1 MSKVEI
7 PIQAKGKSNKLDGD
21 KVVSKT
27 RQECLLEEK
36 NRLLEEIQEMEKEI
50 NTLSTK
56 CDQRMMKLANYSEK
70 T

>member
-36 NRLLEEIQEMEKEI
+36 SQLLEEIQVLEKEI
-50 NTLSTK
+50 NSLSAK
-56 CDQRMMKLANYSEK
+56 CDQRMMKLANHSEK